1 MVYYLQNS
9 VDLNYLRRNP
19 HGNAHYSR
27 NPQPTIPHRS
37 RRGRGLHPGLRRE
50 TAALEEALKG
60 TTLSLADGAVLA
72 AMNLADRCCK
82 ERQVTDNLRAQ
93 LKEALD
99 ENARLSKEM
108 GDRRKKAKPSSKGE
122 TE

>member
-1 MVYYLQNS
+1 MATPITVVIRNQQYRIVAEEDEGYILACAEMVNK
-9 VDLNYLRRNP
+9 
-19 HGNAHYSR
+19 
-27 NPQPTIPHRS
+27 
-37 RRGRGLHPGLRRE
+37 
-50 TAALEEALKG
+50 ALDEALGG

-108 GDRRKKAKPSSKGE
+108 GDKRKRKPAAPKGE
-122 TE
+122 GE

>member
-1 MVYYLQNS
+1 MATPITVTIRNQQYRIVAEEDEQYILACADMVNK
-9 VDLNYLRRNP
+9 
-19 HGNAHYSR
+19 
-27 NPQPTIPHRS
+27 
-37 RRGRGLHPGLRRE
+37 
-50 TAALEEALKG
+50 ALEEALSG

-99 ENARLSKEM
+99 ENARLTREDK
-108 GDRRKKAKPSSKGE
+108 RTTKKAKPAAKGDGE
-122 TE
+122 

>member
-1 MVYYLQNS
+1 MATPITVVIRNQQYRIVADEDEAYILACAEMVNK
-9 VDLNYLRRNP
+9 
-19 HGNAHYSR
+19 
-27 NPQPTIPHRS
+27 
-37 RRGRGLHPGLRRE
+37 
-50 TAALEEALKG
+50 ALEEALKG
-60 TTLSLADGAVLA
+60 TTLSLADGAV
-72 AMNLADRCCK
+72 MNLADRCCK

-108 GDRRKKAKPSSKGE
+108 GDRRKKAKPSGKGE

>member
-1 MVYYLQNS
+1 MATPITVVIRNQQYRIVADEDEAYILACAEMVNK
-9 VDLNYLRRNP
+9 
-19 HGNAHYSR
+19 
-27 NPQPTIPHRS
+27 
-37 RRGRGLHPGLRRE
+37 
-50 TAALEEALKG
+50 ALEDALKG

>member
-1 MVYYLQNS
+1 MATPITVVIRNQQSRIVADEDEAYILACAEMVNK
-9 VDLNYLRRNP
+9 
-19 HGNAHYSR
+19 
-27 NPQPTIPHRS
+27 
-37 RRGRGLHPGLRRE
+37 
-50 TAALEEALKG
+50 ALEEALKG

>member
-1 MVYYLQNS
+1 MATPITVVIRNQQYRIVADEDEAYILACAEMVNK
-9 VDLNYLRRNP
+9 
-19 HGNAHYSR
+19 
-27 NPQPTIPHRS
+27 
-37 RRGRGLHPGLRRE
+37 
-50 TAALEEALKG
+50 ALEEALKG

-108 GDRRKKAKPSSKGE
+108 GDRRKKAKPNSKGE

>member
-1 MVYYLQNS
+1 MATPITVVIRNQQYRIVAEEEEGYILACADMVNK
-9 VDLNYLRRNP
+9 
-19 HGNAHYSR
+19 
-27 NPQPTIPHRS
+27 
-37 RRGRGLHPGLRRE
+37 
-50 TAALEEALKG
+50 ALEEALGG

-108 GDRRKKAKPSSKGE
+108 GDKRRKGKPSGKGE
-122 TE
+122 AE

>member
-1 MVYYLQNS
+1 MATPITVVIRNQQYRIVADEDEAYILACAEMVNK
-9 VDLNYLRRNP
+9 
-19 HGNAHYSR
+19 
-27 NPQPTIPHRS
+27 
-37 RRGRGLHPGLRRE
+37 
-50 TAALEEALKG
+50 ALEEALKG

-108 GDRRKKAKPSSKGE
+108 GDRRNKAKPSSKGE

>member
-1 MVYYLQNS
+1 MATPITVVIRNQQYRIVADEDEAYILACAEMVNK
-9 VDLNYLRRNP
+9 
-19 HGNAHYSR
+19 
-27 NPQPTIPHRS
+27 
-37 RRGRGLHPGLRRE
+37 
-50 TAALEEALKG
+50 ALEEALKG

-108 GDRRKKAKPSSKGE
+108 GDRRKKAKPSGKGE